1 MSGRGRRCRLR
12 ALFGAVLIAWA
23 MVSGVRAD
31 AAPQPGAIIR
41 GTGDLGIVVE
51 RASGRVLIVE
61 YSNRTR
67 IGEVEGLG
75 DLSHASAVFSR
86 DGRFAYVFGRDG
98 GLSKVDLLEGKLAK
112 RIIQAG
118 NAIGGAISPDGRL
131 IAVSNYEPG
140 GIKVFD
146 AGTLDLVADLPA
158 ESGGVASKVVGLV
171 ETADGRFVYALYDAG
186 EIWIADVADRTR
198 PTIRKYAGIGRQPY
212 DGVTVDSGR
221 YYVAGLFGEDGLA
234 VLDLWNP
241 DAGVRRVMD
250 GYGKGE
256 EPLPVYKMPHLEG
269 VAVAGGLIFLPA
281 VGRHEL
287 LVADARTW
295 QEVARIPVH
304 GQPVFA
310 VARPDGRQVWVNFA
324 HPLNDTVQ
332 VIDVPSLAVV
342 ETLTPGKAVMH
353 LEFTPKGDQVWISA
367 RDDDRVCI
375 YDPRTFAEL
384 GSIERRQAERHLFH
398 RPRQPA
404 GVLMMPSD
412 DAVPSAP

>member
-1 MSGRGRRCRLR
+1 MMVRRCRRELG
-12 ALFGAVLIAWA
+12 LLLTAVLIACSIIIA
-23 MVSGVRAD
+23 ARAD
-31 AAPQPGAIIR
+31 SSLR
-41 GTGDLGIVVE
+41 GTGDLGIIVE
-51 RASGRVLIVE
+51 RAAGRVLIVE
-61 YSNRTR
+61 HSGRTR
-67 IGEVEGLG
+67 LAVVEGLG

-86 DGRFAYVFGRDG
+86 DGRYAYIFGRDG
-98 GLSKVDLLEGKLAK
+98 GLSKVDLLEGRLAK
-112 RIIQAG
+112 RIVQAG
-118 NAIGGAISPDGRL
+118 NAIGGAISSDGRL

-146 AGTLDLVADLPA
+146 AGTLDLIADLPA
-158 ESGGVASKVVGLV
+158 EKDGARSKVVGLV

-186 EIWIADVADRTR
+186 EIWVADFGDRSAPPR
-198 PTIRKYAGIGRQPY
+198 VRKYPDVGRQPY
-212 DGVTVDSGR
+212 DGVTVDNGR

-234 VLDLWNP
+234 VLDLWAP
-241 DAGVRRVMD
+241 DAGVRRVVD

-269 VAVAGGLIFLPA
+269 VAVAAGLVFLPA

-287 LVADARTW
+287 LVVDVRSW
-295 QEVARIPVH
+295 REVARIPVH

-342 ETLTPGKAVMH
+342 KTLTPGKAVMH

-367 RDDDRVCI
+367 RDDNRVLI
-375 YDPRTFAEL
+375 YDPQTLAEL
-384 GSIERRQAERHLFH
+384 GSIA
-398 RPRQPA
+398 A
-404 GVLMMPSD
+404 DKPSGIFF
-412 DAVPSAP
+412 SARANRIGS